1 MLFRSYGIGQLLK
14 AGLSDSVIKKITGA
28 SDKLIQGCLLTEDDE
43 LKKIINNKIV
53 MAELYYEF

>member
-1 MLFRSYGIGQLLK
+1 
-14 AGLSDSVIKKITGA
+14 
-28 SDKLIQGCLLTEDDE
+28 LIQGCLLTEDNE

>member
-1 MLFRSYGIGQLLK
+1 MYNSIKY
-14 AGLSDSVIKKITGA
+14 VIKKITGA